1 MSTRR
6 RCLSYLFACIMILA
20 AVASFSTTA
29 WAVGF
34 QQVSPDEL
42 KMTAEPK
49 APGAPAIILYREVN
63 RDDRGQTAHEDVYFR
78 IKILTEEG
86 RKYADVEV
94 EYSKELENIVNIH
107 ARTIKPDGS
116 IANFSGKAFDK
127 TIVKARGV
135 KYLAKTFTLPDVQ
148 VGSILEYYYTNDLSE
163 HFVLN
168 SHWILSNELFTRKAK
183 FTLKP
188 YDGDNPPMN
197 VRWTWHALPAGTAQP
212 ADVNHLISLDVIDVP
227 AFQTED
233 FMPPANEMKSRVD
246 FIYSDEIFE
255 KDADR
260 YWKKVGKRL
269 NDRMESFIGK
279 RKSMEQAVGEIVVP
293 GDSPEVK
300 LQKIYARVQK
310 VRNTSF
316 EAEKTEQELKREK
329 EKEPTN
335 VEEVWKKQYTNGRD
349 LTWLFLGLVRAAGF
363 EASGMWVADRRN
375 YFFNPVSMD
384 VNRLDENI
392 VVVKLNGK
400 NIFFDPGMAFIPY
413 GMLPWTETGVNGLKL
428 DKDGGSWLQ
437 TELPDSTRSQVLRK
451 AELKLNDTGELDGK
465 VTVTFTGLEA
475 AWRRLEE
482 RLADDA
488 ERKKYMEDEL
498 KGSVPVGCEVELTN
512 QPDWK
517 SSSSTLVAEYTLKV
531 PGWVSGAGR
540 RALMPVGLFSAT
552 EKHLFDHAERVQ
564 PIYFT
569 FPFQRSDDVTIEMPL
584 GWQISTTP
592 PAEKQDQHVVAY
604 TLQAENNKG
613 TLHLNRSLSVDLLL
627 LDTKYYAALRSFFQ
641 GVRTADEQQVILLPA
656 GTSAGN

>member
-1 MSTRR
+1 
-6 RCLSYLFACIMILA
+6 
-20 AVASFSTTA
+20 
-29 WAVGF
+29 
-34 QQVSPDEL
+34 
-42 KMTAEPK
+42 
-49 APGAPAIILYREVN
+49 
-63 RDDRGQTAHEDVYFR
+63 
-78 IKILTEEG
+78 
-86 RKYADVEV
+86 
-94 EYSKELENIVNIH
+94 
-107 ARTIKPDGS
+107 
-116 IANFSGKAFDK
+116 
-127 TIVKARGV
+127 
-135 KYLAKTFTLPDVQ
+135 
-148 VGSILEYYYTNDLSE
+148 
-163 HFVLN
+163 
-168 SHWILSNELFTRKAK
+168 
-183 FTLKP
+183 
-188 YDGDNPPMN
+188 
-197 VRWTWHALPAGTAQP
+197 
-212 ADVNHLISLDVIDVP
+212 LISLDVIDVP

-269 NDRMESFIGK
+269 NDRMESFIAK
-279 RKSMEQAVGEIVVP
+279 RKAMEQAVGEIVVP

-375 YFFNPVSMD
+375 YFFNPASMD

-400 NIFFDPGMAFIPY
+400 NIFFDPGMEFIPY

-498 KGSVPVGCEVELTN
+498 KGSVPVGCEVELSN

>member
-1 MSTRR
+1 
-6 RCLSYLFACIMILA
+6 
-20 AVASFSTTA
+20 
-29 WAVGF
+29 
-34 QQVSPDEL
+34 
-42 KMTAEPK
+42 
-49 APGAPAIILYREVN
+49 
-63 RDDRGQTAHEDVYFR
+63 
-78 IKILTEEG
+78 
-86 RKYADVEV
+86 
-94 EYSKELENIVNIH
+94 
-107 ARTIKPDGS
+107 
-116 IANFSGKAFDK
+116 
-127 TIVKARGV
+127 
-135 KYLAKTFTLPDVQ
+135 
-148 VGSILEYYYTNDLSE
+148 
-163 HFVLN
+163 
-168 SHWILSNELFTRKAK
+168 
-183 FTLKP
+183 
-188 YDGDNPPMN
+188 
-197 VRWTWHALPAGTAQP
+197 
-212 ADVNHLISLDVIDVP
+212 
-227 AFQTED
+227 
-233 FMPPANEMKSRVD
+233 
-246 FIYSDEIFE
+246 
-255 KDADR
+255 
-260 YWKKVGKRL
+260 
-269 NDRMESFIGK
+269 
-279 RKSMEQAVGEIVVP
+279 
-293 GDSPEVK
+293 
-300 LQKIYARVQK
+300 
-310 VRNTSF
+310 
-316 EAEKTEQELKREK
+316 
-329 EKEPTN
+329 
-335 VEEVWKKQYTNGRD
+335 
-349 LTWLFLGLVRAAGF
+349 
-363 EASGMWVADRRN
+363 
-375 YFFNPVSMD
+375 
-384 VNRLDENI
+384 
-392 VVVKLNGK
+392 
-400 NIFFDPGMAFIPY
+400 
-413 GMLPWTETGVNGLKL
+413 MLPWTKTGVNGLKL

-604 TLQAENNKG
+604 TLQAENDKG